1 MGRINLDIRM
11 NLYEARLQSDLNAES
26 ELEFLSLGI
35 LEHKINSMNLQQW
48 SIFCQPQAT
57 IVRSWENPKSAI
69 DQPNKQEVFDVTRG
83 RPSEWID

>member
-35 LEHKINSMNLQQW
+35 LEHKINSMNLQQ
-48 SIFCQPQAT
+48 
-57 IVRSWENPKSAI
+57 
-69 DQPNKQEVFDVTRG
+69 
-83 RPSEWID
+83 